1 MSPAGDR
8 GRYQP
13 LGKYGVS
20 EYAVPV
26 HPPSVGIRR
35 HLPLKGETGASGTIF
50 TTGKSGKT
58 SHMSK
63 LEKLLAEKG
72 ALLADGAT
80 GTTLFDMG
88 LVSGDAP
95 ELWNVDQPDRIRALH
110 RGFVEAGSDIILTN
124 TFGANRHRLKLHG
137 AEGRVKELN
146 AAAVRLARE
155 VIEEGDR
162 DVLVAG
168 SIGPTGELFQPL
180 GALSH
185 EDAVEAFREQIE
197 GLVEGGADILWVET
211 MSAAEEMKAAAEAAH
226 GSGLP
231 LVITASFDTAGRTM
245 MGLPPKGLGALKS
258 EFACTPVAIGSNCG
272 VGASDLLAAILEITE
287 ADPEAIVVAKGNCGI
302 PRIRGDEVVYTG
314 TPELMADYT
323 RLAMDAGARIIGGC
337 CGTSAGHIAAM
348 RQAMDSHSRG
358 DRPSLEEVLGT
369 IGPLVSPPNKGAE
382 VARADGGD
390 ATSGRRRGRRRT

>member
-1 MSPAGDR
+1 
-8 GRYQP
+8 
-13 LGKYGVS
+13 
-20 EYAVPV
+20 
-26 HPPSVGIRR
+26 
-35 HLPLKGETGASGTIF
+35 
-50 TTGKSGKT
+50 
-58 SHMSK
+58 MSK
-63 LEKLLAEKG
+63 FEKLLAEKG
-72 ALLADGAT
+72 TLLADGAT
-80 GTTLFDMG
+80 GTTLFEMG

-95 ELWNVDQPDRIRALH
+95 ELWNVEEPDKIKTLH

-155 VIEEGDR
+155 VAEEADR
-162 DVLVAG
+162 EILIAG

-211 MSAAEEMKAAAEAAH
+211 MSAAEEMKAAAEAAQDC
-226 GSGLP
+226 GLP

-245 MGLPPKGLGALKS
+245 MGLPPKGLGTLKS

-302 PRIRGDEVVYTG
+302 PQIRGDEVVYTG
-314 TPELMADYT
+314 TPDLMADYT
-323 RLAMDAGARIIGGC
+323 RMAIDAGARIIGGC

-348 RQAMDSHSRG
+348 RQAMDSHPG
-358 DRPSLEEVLGT
+358 GARPSLEQILDR
-369 IGPLVSPPNKGAE
+369 IGPLVSPPANPS
-382 VARADGGD
+382 GGD
-390 ATSGRRRGRRRT
+390 DRNARRRRRRDA